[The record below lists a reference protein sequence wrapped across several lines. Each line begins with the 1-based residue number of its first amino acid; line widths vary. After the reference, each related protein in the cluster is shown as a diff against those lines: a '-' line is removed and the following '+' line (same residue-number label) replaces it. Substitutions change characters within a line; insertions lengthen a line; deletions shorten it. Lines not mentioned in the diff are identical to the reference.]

1 MRNMFNRKD
10 RQIANL
16 SQMII
21 NRDKLIDTLQERKEY
36 YKSMSESQREDIKE
50 YEETLKAIEDL
61 AKSNNYNNAETV
73 LGKIK
78 ELVTTAN
85 HN

>member
-1 MRNMFNRKD
+1 MFNRKD

-16 SQMII
+16 SQMVI

-50 YEETLKAIEDL
+50 YEETLKAIQNL
-61 AKSNNYNNAETV
+61 ATSNNYNNAETV
-73 LGKIK
+73 LNKIN
-78 ELVTTAN
+78 ELVTTAIN
-85 HN
+85 N

>member
-1 MRNMFNRKD
+1 MFNRKD

-16 SQMII
+16 SQMVI

-50 YEETLKAIEDL
+50 YAETLKAIQNL
-61 AKSNNYNNAETV
+61 ATSNNYNNAETV
-73 LGKIK
+73 LNKIN
-78 ELVTTAN
+78 ELVTTAIN
-85 HN
+85 N

>member
-1 MRNMFNRKD
+1 MFNRKD

-16 SQMII
+16 SQMVI

-50 YEETLKAIEDL
+50 YEETLKAIQNL
-61 AKSNNYNNAETV
+61 ATSNNYNNAETV
-73 LGKIK
+73 LSKIN
-78 ELVTTAN
+78 ELVTTAIN
-85 HN
+85 N

>member
-1 MRNMFNRKD
+1 MFNRKD

-16 SQMII
+16 SQMVI

-36 YKSMSESQREDIKE
+36 YKNMLETQKDYIKK
-50 YEETLKAIEDL
+50 YEETLKAIEEL
-61 AKSNNYNNAETV
+61 STGNNYNNAETV

>member
-1 MRNMFNRKD
+1 MFNRKD

-16 SQMII
+16 SQMVI
-21 NRDKLIDTLQERKEY
+21 NRGKLINILQERKEY

-50 YEETLKAIEDL
+50 YEETLKVIQNL
-61 AKSNNYNNAETV
+61 ATSNNYNNAETV

-78 ELVTTAN
+78 ELCCLNTGKG
-85 HN
+85 

>member
-1 MRNMFNRKD
+1 MFNRKD

-16 SQMII
+16 SQMVI

-50 YEETLKAIEDL
+50 YEETLKAIQNL
-61 AKSNNYNNAETV
+61 A
-73 LGKIK
+73 
-78 ELVTTAN
+78 
-85 HN
+85 

>member
-1 MRNMFNRKD
+1 MFNRKD

-16 SQMII
+16 SQMVI

-50 YEETLKAIEDL
+50 YEETLKAIENL
-61 AKSNNYNNAETV
+61 ATSNNYNNAETV
-73 LGKIK
+73 LNKIN
-78 ELVTTAN
+78 ELVTTAIN
-85 HN
+85 N